1 MGPAELGI
9 IPLPDGHGVVEL
21 LPEAAVGGLRFVG
34 GRQAQGIQRPD
45 GGSPVLAQQH
55 LMVDPVVDQKVL
67 ILKAGAEVPP
77 QQGKDPVLRLD
88 LRRQDAAVV
97 RKADEALQKMG
108 LAVQVPDSLKDRIQ
122 RFIRGVMEEGG
133 AFLQ

>member
-1 MGPAELGI
+1 M
-9 IPLPDGHGVVEL
+9 
-21 LPEAAVGGLRFVG
+21 
-34 GRQAQGIQRPD
+34 
-45 GGSPVLAQQH
+45 LAQQY

-67 ILKAGAEVPP
+67 ILKAGAEVSP
-77 QQGKDPVLRLD
+77 QQREDPVLRLD
-88 LRRQDAAVV
+88 LRGQDAAVV

-122 RFIRGVMEEGG
+122 RFIREVMEEGG

>member
-1 MGPAELGI
+1 M
-9 IPLPDGHGVVEL
+9 
-21 LPEAAVGGLRFVG
+21 
-34 GRQAQGIQRPD
+34 
-45 GGSPVLAQQH
+45 LAQQY

-67 ILKAGAEVPP
+67 ILKAGAEVSP

-108 LAVQVPDSLKDRIQ
+108 LAVQMPDGLEDRIQ
-122 RFIRGVMEEGG
+122 CFI
-133 AFLQ
+133 

>member
-1 MGPAELGI
+1 M
-9 IPLPDGHGVVEL
+9 
-21 LPEAAVGGLRFVG
+21 
-34 GRQAQGIQRPD
+34 
-45 GGSPVLAQQH
+45 LAQQH

-67 ILKAGAEVPP
+67 ILKAGAEVSP

-108 LAVQVPDSLKDRIQ
+108 LAVQVPDSLENRVQ
-122 RFIRGVMEEGG
+122 GLIREVMEEGG

>member
-1 MGPAELGI
+1 M
-9 IPLPDGHGVVEL
+9 
-21 LPEAAVGGLRFVG
+21 
-34 GRQAQGIQRPD
+34 
-45 GGSPVLAQQH
+45 LAQQY

-67 ILKAGAEVPP
+67 ILKAGAEVSP

-122 RFIRGVMEEGG
+122 RFI
-133 AFLQ
+133 

>member
-1 MGPAELGI
+1 M
-9 IPLPDGHGVVEL
+9 
-21 LPEAAVGGLRFVG
+21 
-34 GRQAQGIQRPD
+34 
-45 GGSPVLAQQH
+45 LAQQY

-67 ILKAGAEVPP
+67 ILKAGAEVSP

-108 LAVQVPDSLKDRIQ
+108 LAVQVPDSLENRVQGLI
-122 RFIRGVMEEGG
+122 
-133 AFLQ
+133 